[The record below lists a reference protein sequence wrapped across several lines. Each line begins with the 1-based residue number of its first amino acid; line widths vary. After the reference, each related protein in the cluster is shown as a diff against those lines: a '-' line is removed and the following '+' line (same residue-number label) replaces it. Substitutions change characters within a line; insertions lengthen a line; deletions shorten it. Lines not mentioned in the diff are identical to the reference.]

1 MKKIYLLI
9 LGVLIFNAPTKAQTW
24 ATEIAP
30 IIYNNCTKCHH
41 DGGIAPFSLMT
52 YSEVTN
58 RIAGIK
64 YQVEQGSMPPWPADQ
79 QYRHYAYERVLKPSE
94 INAIVNWANAGT
106 PSGDL
111 SKAPAQPVYLKGS
124 KIGAYDLK
132 IKIPVY
138 TSTATTGDVYRCFSI
153 QSGVKTEQFISDIE
167 IVPGNPKI
175 VHHVLVFQDT
185 TNTTNQLDNQ
195 DPLPGY
201 TNFGGTGSNNSVLM
215 APYVPGSEPVHFPKS
230 TGIKMFRNSNVIL
243 QIHYPEGTDGEIDS
257 TYVLIRFAKPGST
270 REVFIAPILNHGN
283 ITNGPFAIPANSVK
297 TFYQSM
303 TVPIDAS
310 LLSVMPHMHLIG
322 KSTKVFAKPLIADT
336 IPLVRI
342 NDWDF
347 HWQGEY
353 KFQYLQ
359 KIPKGSKL
367 QSIVTYDNT
376 SANPNQPS
384 DPPKLVTL
392 GEATTSEMML
402 TYFYYMAYQ
411 SGDENI
417 LQDSSLLLSTPRL
430 RDITGIQLF
439 PNPSGQKFQIH
450 LPNNV
455 PNAHLQVLNL
465 LGQTVFESTL
475 NQANTSIE
483 HQLTPGI
490 YHVRISTNDG
500 TWNEKLQVI
509 KE

>member
-1 MKKIYLLI
+1 
-9 LGVLIFNAPTKAQTW
+9 
-24 ATEIAP
+24 
-30 IIYNNCTKCHH
+30 
-41 DGGIAPFSLMT
+41 
-52 YSEVTN
+52 
-58 RIAGIK
+58 
-64 YQVEQGSMPPWPADQ
+64 
-79 QYRHYAYERVLKPSE
+79 
-94 INAIVNWANAGT
+94 
-106 PSGDL
+106 
-111 SKAPAQPVYLKGS
+111 
-124 KIGAYDLK
+124 
-132 IKIPVY
+132 
-138 TSTATTGDVYRCFSI
+138 
-153 QSGVKTEQFISDIE
+153 
-167 IVPGNPKI
+167 
-175 VHHVLVFQDT
+175 
-185 TNTTNQLDNQ
+185 
-195 DPLPGY
+195 
-201 TNFGGTGSNNSVLM
+201 
-215 APYVPGSEPVHFPKS
+215 
-230 TGIKMFRNSNVIL
+230 
-243 QIHYPEGTDGEIDS
+243 
-257 TYVLIRFAKPGST
+257 
-270 REVFIAPILNHGN
+270 
-283 ITNGPFAIPANSVK
+283 
-297 TFYQSM
+297 
-303 TVPIDAS
+303 
-310 LLSVMPHMHLIG
+310 MPHMHLIG

-430 RDITGIQLF
+430 KDIAGIQLF

-490 YHVRISTNDG
+490 YHVKISTNDG
-500 TWNEKLQVI
+500 TLNEKLEVI
-509 KE
+509 NE